1 MKFSVIIFS
10 LLFCLLACN
19 TSKTV
24 ALQKTNPEDL
34 DTLIGEWTGTLTY
47 IDYRSNEP
55 YTMPADVNIKKG
67 KSENK
72 FILDNI
78 YPNEPKANNTDKLVL
93 SKDGN
98 KINNYPIVSSTEL
111 PDGVIQIKTE
121 HAGKDNNQKALIQNI
136 ITISQDK
143 FINAKYV
150 KFENSE
156 EWIKRSEFNYRRKN
170 L

>member
-1 MKFSVIIFS
+1 MKFRLVMFS
-10 LLFCLLACN
+10 LLLYTLSCSTTNVN
-19 TSKTV
+19 TI
-24 ALQKTNPEDL
+24 QKTTSQDL
-34 DTLIGEWTGTLTY
+34 NALIGEWTGTLTY

-55 YTMPADVNIKKG
+55 YTMPADIIIRKG

-93 SKDGN
+93 SKDGK
-98 KINNYPIVSSTEL
+98 KINNYNIISSTEF
-111 PDGVIQIKTE
+111 PNGVLQIKTE
-121 HAGKDNNQKALIQNI
+121 HKGKDNGKKALIQNS

-150 KFENSE
+150 KFECTLY
-156 EWIKRSEFNYRRKN
+156 IHFKCI
-170 L
+170 